1 MSEKKGKTLRGRNR
15 IQKAE
20 VRYAMVKTSPVLFSY
35 LFLSIAF
42 GILMQEAGASALWA
56 VLASLL
62 VYTGAFQFVLVSF
75 ISGGASLLTVALTA
89 LAINSRHIFY
99 GVSFVETFREMKK
112 RYPYMIFS
120 LTDETYALS
129 CSLETPE
136 GMERKNL
143 LFLIAVSCHGYWV
156 FGTFLGALI
165 GQYIP
170 FDFTGID
177 FCMTAM
183 FVTIFLDQWKQAKS
197 HIPAVAGLAS
207 SILFLILLGKSRFI
221 LPALCLAT
229 AIMLAFRTKVE
240 AKENANVEESA
251 GKGGNEKAEELIGKK
266 GNGTAEMMRVEHAE
280 EEGAGV

>member
-1 MSEKKGKTLRGRNR
+1 
-15 IQKAE
+15 
-20 VRYAMVKTSPVLFSY
+20 MVKTSPVLFSY

-136 GMERKNL
+136 GMDRKNL

-240 AKENANVEESA
+240 AKENENVEESA

>member
-1 MSEKKGKTLRGRNR
+1 MKNGMSEKKGKTLREKKR

-20 VRYAMVKTSPVLFSY
+20 VRYAMLKTSPVLFSY

-42 GILMQEAGASALWA
+42 GILMQETGVSALWA

-75 ISGGASLLTVALTA
+75 ISSGASSLTVALTA

-136 GMERKNL
+136 GMDRKNL
-143 LFLIAVSCHGYWV
+143 LFLIAISCHGYWV

-170 FDFTGID
+170 FDFTGVD

-197 HIPAVAGLAS
+197 HIPAVAGLFS

-240 AKENANVEESA
+240 AKEKTESA
-251 GKGGNEKAEELIGKK
+251 SGEAHGSEDTGELAGNAEKERTKEC
-266 GNGTAEMMRVEHAE
+266 V

>member
-20 VRYAMVKTSPVLFSY
+20 VCYAMVKTSPVLFSY

-136 GMERKNL
+136 GMDRKNL

-207 SILFLILLGKSRFI
+207 SILFLVLLGKSRFI

-240 AKENANVEESA
+240 AKENENVEESA

>member
-1 MSEKKGKTLRGRNR
+1 MRGRNR

-75 ISGGASLLTVALTA
+75 ISGGVSLLTVALTA

-240 AKENANVEESA
+240 AKENENVEVSA
-251 GKGGNEKAEELIGKK
+251 GKGGNEKTEELIGKT
-266 GNGTAEMMRVEHAE
+266 GNGTAEMMRAEHAE